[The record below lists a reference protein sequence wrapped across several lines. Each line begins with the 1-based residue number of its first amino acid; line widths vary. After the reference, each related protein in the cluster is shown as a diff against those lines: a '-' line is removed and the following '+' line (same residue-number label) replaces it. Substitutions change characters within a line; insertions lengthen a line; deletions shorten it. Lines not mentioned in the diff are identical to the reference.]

1 MQSKARYYSAGM
13 TLVELVIV
21 IVIISFGAAASIKAF
36 SVLSGHSA
44 DAMIQMRMVS
54 LAQIYS
60 DEIMSR
66 RFDEDTGN
74 GGVPP
79 YNGCRITDDGETRDN
94 YDDVDDYNAITDE
107 SPAFAD
113 QTLAALYA
121 GYLVSVAVDCDD
133 SVGVK
138 EHGAKRIDITI
149 TAVTGQQALFT
160 LYRGNF

>member
-121 GYLVSVAVDCDD
+121 GYLVSVAVDCDN
-133 SVGVK
+133 SVGVNTG
-138 EHGAKRIDITI
+138 GAKRVDITI
-149 TAVTGQQALFT
+149 TAVTGQKAIFT